1 MMEMSMSRHQH
12 GGVSVEYLVVALFG
26 AIVLF
31 GSYEGGDSVVVLL
44 SRSVADYIGSLTYI
58 ISMP

>member
-1 MMEMSMSRHQH
+1 MSRNQY
-12 GGVSVEYLVVALFG
+12 GGATVEYLVVALFA

-44 SRSVADYIGSLTYI
+44 SRSVADYIGSLTFI
-58 ISMP
+58 VSMP

>member
-1 MMEMSMSRHQH
+1 MEKARFRNQY
-12 GGVSVEYLVVALFG
+12 GGVTIEYLVVAFFA

-44 SRSVADYIGSLTYI
+44 TRSVADYIGSLTYI